1 MADKKNPI
9 AAMIVAKA
17 KPAPKDDMYNDGDE
31 GDEGDKEG
39 QMAAAEDIFQAI
51 DKRDPEA
58 LRQALSAFIQM
69 C

>member
-1 MADKKNPI
+1 MAKNPI

-17 KPAPKDDMYNDGDE
+17 KPEPKDDMYQDQ
-31 GDEGDKEG
+31 DEGDKEG
-39 QMAAAEDIFQAI
+39 QMAAAEDIFSAI

-58 LRQALSAFIQM
+58 LRAALSAFIQM